1 LSQIGLTTPP
11 SARLGQEGA
20 AINGLDPRD
29 LGRLS
34 LRRTMA
40 VLTPRRSGK
49 IRAVEL
55 LLGLCKVESPVGFLS
70 TAAENANEVA

>member
-1 LSQIGLTTPP
+1 
-11 SARLGQEGA
+11 
-20 AINGLDPRD
+20 
-29 LGRLS
+29 
-34 LRRTMA
+34 MA
-40 VLTPRRSGK
+40 VLAPRRSGK